1 MMNIKF
7 MILTLRHRTLLS
19 MHAYI
24 HTDVRTYIY
33 IYTHIYTPII
43 HTHMYIC
50 MNKGKG
56 KAIPLHASTVPE
68 GSRMLRLPV
77 SKTIGGNV
85 VSPRTGRLYPYR
97 RYSWCSFLLEAES
110 TPVS

>member
-33 IYTHIYTPII
+33 IYTYIYTSII

-56 KAIPLHASTVPE
+56 KATPLHASTVPE

-85 VSPRTGRLYPYR
+85 SPTHRPPLRLQEI
-97 RYSWCSFLLEAES
+97 FLVLIS
-110 TPVS
+110 VRD